1 MASGPYLPIQR
12 QLPSTPKA
20 KVDAEPLRRA
30 DRPRRLLHPSL
41 ISPEPELAGR
51 PAASRPPAAERLVAA
66 AAPGLQ
72 RVLNEAL
79 AAGGWFEDGHQ
90 GEILKVAS
98 NPDSEQRLQ
107 AMQVLIAEE
116 TRLAMMIGVAVGW
129 SLSGELGAVSH
140 DNQED

>member
-1 MASGPYLPIQR
+1 MPGLPYSDEQI
-12 QLPSTPKA
+12 A
-20 KVDAEPLRRA
+20 AAVDALADA
-30 DRPRRLLHPSL
+30 DRFR
-41 ISPEPELAGR
+41 E
-51 PAASRPPAAERLVAA
+51 AERIVVA

-72 RVLNEAL
+72 KVLAEAL

-98 NPDSEQRLQ
+98 NPDSEQRLR

-116 TRLAMMIGVAVGW
+116 TRIAMMIGVAVGW